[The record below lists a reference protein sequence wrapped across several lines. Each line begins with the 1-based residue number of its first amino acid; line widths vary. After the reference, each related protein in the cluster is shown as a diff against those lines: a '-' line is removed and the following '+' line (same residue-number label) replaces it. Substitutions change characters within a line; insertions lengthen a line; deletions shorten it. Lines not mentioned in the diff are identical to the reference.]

1 MLEYTGKYTKAIIMT
16 DQYDEGAVQQ
26 IFRMINHEAFIN
38 LVVIMPDYC
47 PGKGSV
53 IGFTM
58 KVTDKVIPNIVGVDI
73 SCGML
78 SYNIGNIEFDCQK
91 LDDQI
96 RETIPFGT
104 NVNTKEKVVIG
115 DELKEICKR
124 IKMSYDYALKSVG
137 TLGGGNHFLEI
148 GKSVNTGD
156 IWITIH
162 SGSRNFGKKVCEY
175 WQDVASKKEFVNRD
189 EIIKKIKETFPKKEW
204 QEKIMEMNLKI
215 RKIKKSELD
224 FLEGKNKDGYLDDMR
239 FSQTYASLN
248 RQTMMNQIL
257 SLLNNPVVKDKI
269 ETIHN
274 YINFE
279 DNIIRKGAIKSYI
292 GQKMIIPLNMR
303 DGILLCEGKSNPD
316 WNFSAPHGS
325 GRLFSRSEAKQTLDL
340 EKFKKDMED
349 IFTTSVCFSTLDE
362 SPDAYKDSSMI
373 IESISPTADIIDV
386 IKPIHNMKDISN
398 EKTWREKKSEKDN
411 K

>member
-1 MLEYTGKYTKAIIMT
+1 MLEYTGKYTKATIMT
-16 DQYDEGAVQQ
+16 NQYDEEAVQQ
-26 IFRMINHEAFIN
+26 IFRMINHEAFVN
-38 LVVIMPDYC
+38 PVVIMPDYC

-78 SYNIGNIEFDCQK
+78 SYNIGKIEFDRQK
-91 LDDQI
+91 LDDEI
-96 RETIPFGT
+96 REVIPFGT
-104 NVNTKEKVVIG
+104 NVNTKNKI
-115 DELKEICKR
+115 DIDDKLKEICKR
-124 IKMSYDYALKSVG
+124 INMSYDYALRSIG

-189 EIIKKIKETFPKKEW
+189 EIIKKIKETYPKKEW
-204 QEKIMEMNLKI
+204 QEKIIEMNSKI

-224 FLEGKNKDGYLDDMR
+224 FLEGNNKDGYLDDMR
-239 FSQTYASLN
+239 FSQKYASLN
-248 RQTMMNQIL
+248 RQTIMGQIL
-257 SLLNNPVVKDKI
+257 SLLNNPTVKDKI

-292 GQKMIIPLNMR
+292 GERMIIPLNMR

-340 EKFKKDMED
+340 EKFKNDMKG
-349 IFTTSVCFSTLDE
+349 IFSTSVCYETLDE
-362 SPDAYKDSSMI
+362 SPDAYKDSSII
-373 IESISPTADIIDV
+373 IESISQTVNIIDV
-386 IKPIHNMKDISN
+386 IKPIHNMKDKSTG
-398 EKTWREKKSEKDN
+398 KTWRERRKKN
-411 K
+411 G